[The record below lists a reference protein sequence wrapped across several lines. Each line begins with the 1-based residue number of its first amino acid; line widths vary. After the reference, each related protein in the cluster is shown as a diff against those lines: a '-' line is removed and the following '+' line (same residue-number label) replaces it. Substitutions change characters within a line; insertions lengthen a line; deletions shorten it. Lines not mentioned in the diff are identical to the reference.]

1 MLRARFSV
9 SRIAFLVAASTAP
22 MLVLA
27 QGSAQTKPEIKREP
41 AEYISPADGRGMFQ
55 SYCAPCH
62 GMSGKGDGPAAPALT
77 PKPANLTEF
86 AKRHGGKFPSKDF
99 EDKIQGMAMSPA
111 HGSSAMPVWGPVFR
125 QLGNEP
131 LRMANLRTYVET
143 LQVK

>member
-9 SRIAFLVAASTAP
+9 SLIASLIAASTAP

-62 GMSGKGDGPAAPALT
+62 GITGKGDGPAAPALT

-86 AKRHGGKFPSKDF
+86 AKRHGGKFPAKDF

-111 HGSSAMPVWGPVFR
+111 HGSSAMPVWGPIFR

-131 LRMANLRTYVET
+131 LRISNLRNYVET

>member
-1 MLRARFSV
+1 M
-9 SRIAFLVAASTAP
+9 SRIRL
-22 MLVLA
+22 LVLVTVSSA
-27 QGSAQTKPEIKREP
+27 VPLVPGVLSAQTKPAIKQVP
-41 AEYISPADGRGMFQ
+41 ANYVSPTDGRAMFQ

-62 GMSGKGDGPAAPALT
+62 GTSAKGDGPAAAALT

-86 AKRHGGKFPSKDF
+86 AKRRGGKFSARDF

-131 LRMANLRTYVET
+131 IRIANLRTYVET

>member
-9 SRIAFLVAASTAP
+9 SLVASLIAASTAP

-41 AEYISPADGRGMFQ
+41 AEYISPTDGRGMFQ

-62 GMSGKGDGPAAPALT
+62 GMTGKGDGPATPALT

-86 AKRHGGKFPSKDF
+86 AKRHGGKFSAKDF

-131 LRMANLRTYVET
+131 LRIANLRTYVET